1 MSSYLQ
7 SFAQRFATLDTH
19 NLDLL
24 NDLYSED
31 VEFRDPLHQINGL
44 PALRAYFA
52 QLYAKVPECHY
63 RFEGTDELEPGHG
76 YIRWILHFRHPQL
89 AGGQLI
95 SLQGCSHLRWHER
108 VHFHQDY
115 FDAGALLYEHVPAM
129 GSVIRW
135 LKGRLA

>member
-7 SFAQRFATLDTH
+7 SFAERFATLDTH

-31 VEFRDPLHQINGL
+31 VAFRDPLHQLTGL

-76 YIRWILHFRHPQL
+76 YILLDL
-89 AGGQLI
+89 AI
-95 SLQGCSHLRWHER
+95 SPPAAGPWAADQPAGLQPP
-108 VHFHQDY
+108 
-115 FDAGALLYEHVPAM
+115 ALA
-129 GSVIRW
+129 
-135 LKGRLA
+135 